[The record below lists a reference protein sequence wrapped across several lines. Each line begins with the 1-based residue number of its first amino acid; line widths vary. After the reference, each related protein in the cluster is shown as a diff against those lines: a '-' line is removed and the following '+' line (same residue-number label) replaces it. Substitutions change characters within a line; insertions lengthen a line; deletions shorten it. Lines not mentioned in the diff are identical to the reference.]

1 MMKRLRLCA
10 LIVATLTG
18 CSPFPALDIPA
29 RTVTPALDY
38 PAILPL
44 DDLLAQAG
52 VTDTT
57 AQTGL
62 AARAAALQARAAA
75 LRTAP

>member
-1 MMKRLRLCA
+1 MKLLWLCA

-18 CSPFPALDIPA
+18 CSQFPALDIPVRA
-29 RTVTPALDY
+29 DTPAPDY

-44 DDLLAQAG
+44 DDLLAQATG
-52 VTDTT
+52 TDTT
-57 AQTGL
+57 LQTVL

-75 LRTAP
+75 LRAAP